1 MSLKMAREYGRL
13 ASFGNR
19 WAAAVLCLLP
29 LLVFTAGAQTVSVYP
44 QGAVFPLELYSLQP
58 TSDTPLVTPNGWNIG
73 HQYGWNQV
81 TDPSTVESSLNSP
94 MQIFSL
100 NGIEGLPHSPP
111 FPASRLLSAHLSSMS
126 MPPSIQHI
134 HPT

>member
-1 MSLKMAREYGRL
+1 MSLKMARGYGRL

-19 WAAAVLCLLP
+19 WAAAVLCLP

-73 HQYGWNQV
+73 HQYGWNHV
-81 TDPSTVESSLNSP
+81 TDPPTEESSLNTLIPSFP
-94 MQIFSL
+94 L
-100 NGIEGLPHSPP
+100 NRIRPLGLHHHHS
-111 FPASRLLSAHLSSMS
+111 
-126 MPPSIQHI
+126 
-134 HPT
+134 